1 MTQIIKVSMDEL
13 DRNHARIAVNK
24 FLDKNGM
31 YSHLGINILM
41 IPEFMGWEVY
51 YKDFKNGTF
60 ASSEKV
66 DGKLTFYISEKV
78 WTRKSALALCYMIA
92 AEYYEKDYVNFA
104 LNNYED
110 AFENIFSGENYSLAE
125 LKALEHLTAEEK
137 KLMVEIHLKN
147 NSDYQIE
154 LNEDFDKAN
163 SPIEKKYLYFAED
176 LLNRDHTLKF
186 KQTQEP
192 KQEF

>member
-92 AEYYEKDYVNFA
+92 AEYYEKDYEYDYVDRNDHVRGIRRADERGSGGRSKKSRHGSPADGKYSERRSA
-104 LNNYED
+104 LRNDGQNR
-110 AFENIFSGENYSLAE
+110 
-125 LKALEHLTAEEK
+125 
-137 KLMVEIHLKN
+137 
-147 NSDYQIE
+147 SDGR
-154 LNEDFDKAN
+154 KRV
-163 SPIEKKYLYFAED
+163 
-176 LLNRDHTLKF
+176 LL
-186 KQTQEP
+186 
-192 KQEF
+192 